1 MSIDRSLAHPW
12 KLIMK
17 KLLPGLSATLT
28 LGLLSAPAWAQSS
41 VTLYG
46 LIDEGIR
53 YSTNQPASQGHG
65 NKLYMSEGIGTG
77 NRWGI
82 KGTEDLG
89 GGTAAIFDLQ
99 SGFNPATGGLD
110 QQGQLFGRYAF
121 VGVTNDR
128 FGTLKLGRQY
138 GTGFDFIATFDE
150 VQVGNQSPV
159 DWEIF
164 LLGVRFDNTV
174 QYSNTFG
181 PVAVEVQRSIGGQ
194 PGGTSQGGTTAL
206 NAIYTSGGL
215 KLGVLGQQSKDSRNH
230 NMYAASV
237 GARYDFAKATL
248 YSYYIYSRRDAGFAI
263 AANNSGGALAN
274 TNIIGN
280 VDTVAGTGTQTRARI
295 DNLFN
300 VGGAYMPS
308 PNLKFTVAGL
318 YDHVT
323 NVAGSQSGR
332 IASFYGIADYLFSK
346 RTDVYVEVD
355 HSLLGGASVTDPN
368 SPIGIFG
375 GKNNSTGAMV
385 ALRTRF

>member
-1 MSIDRSLAHPW
+1 MKKRSLV
-12 KLIMK
+12 
-17 KLLPGLSATLT
+17 GLSAT

-53 YSTNQPASQGHG
+53 FATNQTATQGHA

-82 KGTEDLG
+82 KGSEDLG
-89 GGTAAIFDLQ
+89 SGTSAIFDLQ
-99 SGFNPATGGLD
+99 SGFNPATGASD
-110 QQGQLFGRYAF
+110 QQGQLFGRYAY
-121 VGVTNDR
+121 VGISNNR

-138 GTGFDFIATFDE
+138 GTGFGFIATFDE
-150 VQVGNQSPV
+150 VQVGNQNPV

-174 QYSNTFG
+174 QYSNSFG
-181 PVAVEVQRSIGGQ
+181 PVAVEVQRSVGGQ
-194 PGGTSQGGTTAL
+194 AGSASKGSTTAL
-206 NAIYTSGGL
+206 NAIYTAGGL
-215 KLGVLGQQSKDSRNH
+215 KFGVLGQQSKDSANR

-237 GARYDFAKATL
+237 GARYEFSKATL

-263 AANNSGGALAN
+263 AANSSGGALAN

-280 VDTVAGTGTQTRARI
+280 ANTAAGTGAQTKTRI

-300 VGGAYMPS
+300 VGAAYMPT
-308 PNLKFTVAGL
+308 PDIKFTVAGM

-323 NVAGSQSGR
+323 NVAGSQSGH
-332 IASFYGIADYLFSK
+332 IASFYGIADYMLSK
-346 RTDVYVEVD
+346 RTDVYAEVD
-355 HSLLGGASVTDPN
+355 HSLLGGASITDPN
-368 SPIGIFG
+368 SPIGTFG
-375 GKNNSTGAMV
+375 GANNSTGAMV

>member
-1 MSIDRSLAHPW
+1 
-12 KLIMK
+12 MK
-17 KLLPGLSATLT
+17 KSLLGFSAT
-28 LGLLSAPAWAQSS
+28 LGLLSVPAWAQSS

-53 YSTNQPASQGHG
+53 FTTNQPATQGHG
-65 NKLYMSEGIGTG
+65 DKLYMSEGIGTG

-82 KGTEDLG
+82 KGSEDLG
-89 GGTAAIFDLQ
+89 RGTAAIFDLQ
-99 SGFNPATGGLD
+99 SGFNPASGGLD

-121 VGVTNDR
+121 VGLTNTR
-128 FGTLKLGRQY
+128 YGTLKLGRQY

-150 VQVGNQSPV
+150 VQVGNQNPV

-174 QYSNTFG
+174 QYSNSFG
-181 PVAVEVQRSIGGQ
+181 PVAVEIQRSFGGL
-194 PGGTSQGGTTAL
+194 PGSESKGSTTAL
-206 NAIYTSGGL
+206 NAIYTAGGL
-215 KLGVLGQQSKDSRNH
+215 KVGVLGQQSKDSANH
-230 NMYAASV
+230 NMYAASL
-237 GARYDFAKATL
+237 GGRYEFSNATL

-263 AANNSGGALAN
+263 AANSSGGALAN

-280 VDTVAGTGTQTRARI
+280 ANTVAGTGTQTKARI

-300 VGGAYMPS
+300 LGGAYMPT
-308 PNLKFTVAGL
+308 PFLKFTVGGL
-318 YDHVT
+318 YDHVS
-323 NVAGSQSGR
+323 NVAGSQSGH
-332 IASFYGIADYLFSK
+332 IASFYGIADYLLSK
-346 RTDVYVEVD
+346 RTDVYAELD

-368 SPIGIFG
+368 SPIGSFG